1 MVTTALPVAELSKD
15 GEHGGNDSIVA
26 FARHYVVDVLIHQLD
41 LPLWEVRVPG
51 ARRQAQIAY
60 LNGEHYCSVRPLL
73 ERNPSVIHPAVSC
86 SGIFMVCCVYLSWS
100 LPPDPATTGCEF

>member
-1 MVTTALPVAELSKD
+1 MATHYLVTELNKD
-15 GEHGGNDSIVA
+15 GEYGGNDAIVA
-26 FARHYVVDVLIHQLD
+26 FARHYTMDVLIHQLD

-73 ERNPSVIHPAVSC
+73 ERNPPEVPPAVSS
-86 SGIFMVCCVYLSWS
+86 SGLFMAW
-100 LPPDPATTGCEF
+100 